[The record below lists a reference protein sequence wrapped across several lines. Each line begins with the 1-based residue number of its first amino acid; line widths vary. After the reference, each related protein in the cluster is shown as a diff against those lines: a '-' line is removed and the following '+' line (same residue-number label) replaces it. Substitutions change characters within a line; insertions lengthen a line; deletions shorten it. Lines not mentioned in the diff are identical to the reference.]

1 MNRSRRTFTIISRAQ
16 TLPSICSKPSSGSPL
31 TLSLKAFLSSLLQD
45 IAEDRDTLK
54 ASIDKISIGSSRVK
68 ELAGWVAEK
77 LTQVKLGAADSVSFE
92 IFEALELV
100 ELGVRG
106 KLQMWRALVLA
117 SAADERLRGFDYQKL
132 IARAEAQ
139 YAAVEARRL
148 LLVASVFGRARA
160 SPLGQVN

>member
-106 KLQMWRALVLA
+106 KLH
-117 SAADERLRGFDYQKL
+117 ERLRGFDYQKL